1 MVHLDKGCHTVMK
14 IIVLEAYLMTWEN
27 ALHYILSEKNQDAK
41 LNLHYDA
48 SLTKSS
54 VCLFI

>member
-1 MVHLDKGCHTVMK
+1 MK

-27 ALHYILSEKNQDAK
+27 ALHYILSEKNQDAE